1 MNDPKRYLHKIKEV
15 FEAVDSAIGSKLK
28 TVEKYPEC
36 FISYCWS
43 NSHEA
48 VKKGTKST
56 AESLGWA
63 DPRDLKKH
71 LEKSSVK
78 CWMDIE
84 RVGQVINIYIYIYLI
99 FMKVHF

>member
-1 MNDPKRYLHKIKEV
+1 MNDVKRYLHKIKEV
-15 FEAVDSAIGSKLK
+15 YEAVDVATGSKSK
-28 TVEKYPEC
+28 TIEKSPEC

-56 AESLGWA
+56 PESLGWA

-71 LEKSSVK
+71 LEKNGLK

-84 RVGQVINIYIYIYLI
+84 RIGQVSPLCDCND
-99 FMKVHF
+99 VVD